1 MADFLRARR
10 VPLSPHNVVVQSVGG
25 ELQVSFHC
33 RLDAGTAL
41 TEAHDLTVKLEEFL
55 ARGSRTWAAS

>member
-1 MADFLRARR
+1 
-10 VPLSPHNVVVQSVGG
+10 VVQSVGG

-55 ARGSRTWAAS
+55 RARIPNLGRVVIHVEPFK